1 MSFLISIATTV
12 AKTIVEKIVG
22 FFFSEKKTLQNE
34 KALED
39 ALEIKNYEAKQMSK
53 PDRSKSD
60 IINSLRKGASD

>member
-12 AKTIVEKIVG
+12 AKTIVEKIIG
-22 FFFSEKKTLQNE
+22 LFFSDKKTLQNE

-39 ALEIKNYEAKQMSK
+39 ALEIKNYEADQMSK